1 MVFDPRNVGKLAPS
15 PGRAKILRVHVAGR
29 PAARHRRHRPR
40 HRSVGRRRIAHDKAP
55 TQRQQVGVC
64 VLCPIF
70 AGLPWARASEL

>member
-1 MVFDPRNVGKLAPS
+1 MKRRGIGGI
-15 PGRAKILRVHVAGR
+15 GRAIGR
-29 PAARHRRHRPR
+29 Y
-40 HRSVGRRRIAHDKAP
+40 GRRRIAHDNAP